1 LLHDLKFTRSRSG
14 NKNDGAHVEQKNWT
28 AVRQLMG
35 YPRYDTQ
42 SELLLLNKIWALQS
56 LIGNHFYPQQKLVS
70 KVRDGAKITKRY
82 DTARTPSGS
91 PPTPRSRP
99 TPSGGW
105 RKSTPRSTLPPSSGR
120 SRCSA
125 TSSSPWLP
133 PRANQPENPKSQPPP
148 RGPFQMRQRSNVSGP
163 LDIRQQGV
171 VTAGES
177 RRDIPALL
185 GLDLWCEPHVSKRTQ
200 IGYESESR
208 SPNDQRTPPKR
219 SALGR
224 RRSSHGDAP
233 AHLCRLAP
241 TRRCGHGV
249 AVARGVRTHSLES
262 SSCRDKMR
270 TMTLAALR
278 GWSVDREAPEPLW
291 MQLCSALSSGISD
304 GGFREDEALP
314 SEAELIN
321 KFGVSRTVVRQALA
335 QLVGDG
341 LVYKIRAKGT
351 FVAHQ
356 TPDLRFI
363 GANTGSAG
371 DLRASGKRV
380 STSILAQE
388 EGTATPAEASAL
400 QLEDGARVVRLR
412 RLRSVDGTPWLLVS
426 TILPLALM
434 PGLVTA
440 KLEDRSLYEHIRR
453 QYGIVPA
460 GADRWLKA
468 VLPTPD
474 DAEKLGIDIHTPLLS
489 IESIAWTADGIR
501 FECYRALH
509 RSEKS
514 RFYVG
519 IR

>member
-1 LLHDLKFTRSRSG
+1 
-14 NKNDGAHVEQKNWT
+14 
-28 AVRQLMG
+28 
-35 YPRYDTQ
+35 
-42 SELLLLNKIWALQS
+42 
-56 LIGNHFYPQQKLVS
+56 
-70 KVRDGAKITKRY
+70 
-82 DTARTPSGS
+82 
-91 PPTPRSRP
+91 
-99 TPSGGW
+99 
-105 RKSTPRSTLPPSSGR
+105 
-120 SRCSA
+120 
-125 TSSSPWLP
+125 
-133 PRANQPENPKSQPPP
+133 
-148 RGPFQMRQRSNVSGP
+148 
-163 LDIRQQGV
+163 
-171 VTAGES
+171 
-177 RRDIPALL
+177 
-185 GLDLWCEPHVSKRTQ
+185 
-200 IGYESESR
+200 
-208 SPNDQRTPPKR
+208 
-219 SALGR
+219 
-224 RRSSHGDAP
+224 
-233 AHLCRLAP
+233 
-241 TRRCGHGV
+241 
-249 AVARGVRTHSLES
+249 
-262 SSCRDKMR
+262 
-270 TMTLAALR
+270 MTLAALR

-291 MQLCSALSSGISD
+291 MQLCSGLSSAISD

-363 GANTGSAG
+363 GANTGSAD

-388 EGTATPAEASAL
+388 EGAATPAEASAL

-453 QYGIVPA
+453 QYGIVSA
-460 GADRWLKA
+460 GADRWLQA
-468 VLPTPD
+468 VLPTSD